1 MKYVPEKKNKK
12 PEALSIILFF
22 SACIL
27 IYAGNVAEDMQWI
40 FQSGAVVLMAAFIY
54 ILVRFVFTDCM
65 YEIKQK
71 SMIVDVPLSQFTRNE
86 LRLYIHKRQ
95 GKRGYAAEFMCDL
108 SQINDVKRVK
118 NTRPISKKAKRYI
131 YVRNF
136 KPQNLYVLS
145 VTLEKEDYEVFLEIN
160 EDGKD
165 FLKMLMK

>member
-12 PEALSIILFF
+12 PETLSIILFF
-22 SACIL
+22 SAFIL
-27 IYAGNVAEDMQWI
+27 IYAGNVAGDMQWI

-71 SMIVDVPLSQFTRNE
+71 SMTSDTSLSESSQE
-86 LRLYIHKRQ
+86 QLRLYVHKRQ
-95 GKRGYAAEFMCDL
+95 GKRGYTTEFMCDL
-108 SQINDVKRVK
+108 SQIKDIKKVEG
-118 NTRPISKKAKRYI
+118 THPISKKAKRYI

-136 KPQNLYVLS
+136 NPQNLYALS
-145 VTLEKEDYEVFLEIN
+145 VTVEKEDYEVFLEIN

-165 FLKMLMK
+165 FIEMLMK